1 MEHAKQV
8 ELAKQILGH
17 IQARTTAMAEDLTL
31 SPVASYTDPAVL
43 EREREVLFR
52 GYPLLLG
59 FSCQI
64 PNAGDY
70 LTDDHAGVPIVVVRD
85 EAGGVS
91 AFLNVCRHRGA
102 KVVDGCGNTG
112 RHMVCPYHAWSY
124 DLEGRLAGLPHRE
137 SFAGIETED
146 YGLRPLPAA
155 EQDGLIWVHPTP
167 DGSIDVDAHLA
178 GLAPELASYGLGGYH
193 HYETRTVERR
203 MNWKLVIDTFLEP
216 YHFAFLHADTVG
228 PIFFPNLCLF
238 EPFGPNLRETLP
250 RRSILELKQLPESEW
265 NLVTHSAIVY
275 VLFPNTVLVM
285 QADHVETWRVFPLR
299 DAVDECVMLIDFH
312 IPEPA
317 TTEKARRH

>member
-91 AFLNVCRHRGA
+91 AFLNVCR
-102 KVVDGCGNTG
+102 
-112 RHMVCPYHAWSY
+112 
-124 DLEGRLAGLPHRE
+124 
-137 SFAGIETED
+137 
-146 YGLRPLPAA
+146 
-155 EQDGLIWVHPTP
+155 
-167 DGSIDVDAHLA
+167 
-178 GLAPELASYGLGGYH
+178 
-193 HYETRTVERR
+193 RR
-203 MNWKLVIDTFLEP
+203 
-216 YHFAFLHADTVG
+216 
-228 PIFFPNLCLF
+228 
-238 EPFGPNLRETLP
+238 
-250 RRSILELKQLPESEW
+250 
-265 NLVTHSAIVY
+265 
-275 VLFPNTVLVM
+275 
-285 QADHVETWRVFPLR
+285 
-299 DAVDECVMLIDFH
+299 
-312 IPEPA
+312 
-317 TTEKARRH
+317 